1 MKLFEII
8 NQWANRYFSQPDAV
22 YLVAMVFIA
31 VVLLM
36 AFGGALAPVLMG
48 LVIAFLLQGIVGAL
62 EHWRVPKT
70 VAVYGAFLLFLG
82 SVLAL
87 ILLVVPLLW
96 QQLQSFLQVL
106 PSLAQRLQEGV
117 NNLAERFPEYVTQEQ
132 ITALL
137 EQGSREMANVG
148 GAVIETAFS
157 QVFSLLGLVLYL
169 VFVPITVF
177 FFLKDKD
184 QLVNTVRDLLPA
196 ERPMLSAV
204 GAEMN
209 TQLGNY
215 VRGKALEILIVGFVT
230 FAAFLILGLNYA
242 ALLSVIVG
250 FSVLIPFV
258 GAAVVTLPVF
268 AVALLQFGWSA
279 DFAIVIAVYG
289 ILQFVDGNILVP
301 LLFSEANDLH
311 PVAIIIAI
319 LAFGSLWGIW
329 GVFFAIPLA
338 TLIKAIF
345 NAWPRSLVA
354 ATNQQLNENQEL

>member
-22 YLVAMVFIA
+22 YLVAMVFIG

-48 LVIAFLLQGIVGAL
+48 LVIAFLLQGVVGAL

-242 ALLSVIVG
+242 ALLSVVVG

-268 AVALLQFGWSA
+268 AVAVLQFGWST

-289 ILQFVDGNILVP
+289 ILQFLDGNVLVP

-319 LAFGSLWGIW
+319 PAFGSLWGIW

-354 ATNQQLNENQEL
+354 TANQQLNENQEL